1 MSTETTLHN
10 FPLYFSEAMN
20 SEKMFKFM
28 LFGAK
33 QWKFDEPKD
42 NVIAIVYIYR
52 SQLCKLCKSS
62 LPRTSALRQIHP
74 SGPMALG
81 MYLVKSLPNNLSKR
95 LFLRASLV
103 KSLSN

>member
-42 NVIAIVYIYR
+42 NVIAIVYIYIGLSFVNCWLDNNFEIKR
-52 SQLCKLCKSS
+52 S
-62 LPRTSALRQIHP
+62 
-74 SGPMALG
+74 
-81 MYLVKSLPNNLSKR
+81 VKINS
-95 LFLRASLV
+95 
-103 KSLSN
+103 

>member
-33 QWKFDEPKD
+33 QWKFDEPKE
-42 NVIAIVYIYR
+42 NVIAIVYIY
-52 SQLCKLCKSS
+52 
-62 LPRTSALRQIHP
+62 
-74 SGPMALG
+74 
-81 MYLVKSLPNNLSKR
+81 MYI
-95 LFLRASLV
+95 
-103 KSLSN
+103 